1 MISQFRLQ
9 YSMSVIMIYLYDM
22 SSSACGIRPKE
33 TRSLRFSHF
42 ETLLGPSGNSSTEV
56 LPALGAFPDIQRQP
70 SRTAFQLCRRQSS
83 ICHHIKIIRITQY
96 SIPSMIGI
104 HIYIIKYQKNQKNND
119 VLIYPHII
127 SHPGIWMCSCVGF
140 LQHFNLLRNAWNTS
154 SSFSSFLSFFHLIEC
169 QLPRHFQCLQHQC
182 LGSIWWSHCLPSFCP
197 KSWRPTS
204 NLYHSPHPNPQF
216 ASHDLHTLVL
226 MECIRHWCSAPWNM
240 WP

>member
-1 MISQFRLQ
+1 MTWVLLHVVFVRRKRGLCAFHILRHCSVRLAIHPLRCYQLWVHFPTFKDSQAELLFSFVEDNHLSATILKLLESLNIQ
-9 YSMSVIMIYLYDM
+9 YHPWSVSIYIY
-22 SSSACGIRPKE
+22 
-33 TRSLRFSHF
+33 
-42 ETLLGPSGNSSTEV
+42 
-56 LPALGAFPDIQRQP
+56 
-70 SRTAFQLCRRQSS
+70 
-83 ICHHIKIIRITQY
+83 
-96 SIPSMIGI
+96 
-104 HIYIIKYQKNQKNND
+104 IYIIKYQKNQKNND

-226 MECIRHWCSAPWNM
+226 MECIRH
-240 WP
+240 